1 MSEAV
6 SNMRAY
12 RQGDVILRRIA
23 WCLVPKNAEKLAEVS
38 VEGETG
44 NKHRLVGS
52 YEAYAT
58 NGQVYV
64 LVKKASVMV
73 HPEHMPLRVPRGA
86 YMVRRVR
93 SFDREE
99 YFRTGRRVERMVRD

>member
-1 MSEAV
+1 
-6 SNMRAY
+6 MRVY

-23 WCLVPKNAEKLAEVS
+23 WYLVPKQAERLAEVA

-52 YEAYAT
+52 YEAYT
-58 NGQVYV
+58 VKGLVYV
-64 LVKKASVMV
+64 LVKKASVME

-86 YMVRRVR
+86 YLVTRVR
-93 SFDREE
+93 SFDRDE
-99 YFRTGRRVERMVRD
+99 YVRSGAERARLGAD